1 MFYLL
6 ASFGFTLL
14 ILKAGWQTPMTR
26 ELKILAMQSDP
37 LVGDLAGNA
46 AKARAALQKAA
57 QAGADLVVL
66 PELFIA
72 GYPPEDLVLR
82 QGFLRACRAEM
93 EALAATTSEQGPALI
108 IGAPWLDDDAG
119 KAHNSVLL
127 LHAGKVAAIRH
138 KHELPNYG
146 VFDEK
151 RVFAPGPL
159 PEPVDFR
166 GVRLG
171 LCVCEDAWLPSVCTH
186 LRQRGA
192 QALVVI
198 NGSPFEIGK
207 QGQRKRQM
215 RARVAETSLPLLYVN
230 MIGGQDELVFDGGSF
245 ALNPLS
251 ADNAPIPP
259 EIPPEEQADEHA
271 APDVALRLPR
281 FETANALLTLRETE
295 DGGLRFDRGDIA
307 ERPGELEAI
316 WRACVLGV
324 RDYVE
329 KNRFE
334 GVILGLSGG
343 IDSALV
349 AAIAT
354 DALGPERVHCV
365 MLPFRYTSPESIED
379 AAETA
384 RRLGVQY
391 DIVPINQPVESFFST
406 LSPLFGNLPPDTTE
420 ENIQSRTRGVIL
432 MALSNKKGWM
442 LLSTGNKSEMAVG
455 YATLYGDMNGG
466 FNPLKDIYKTTVYR
480 LAEMRNEQRPP
491 GCLGPEGTVIPERI
505 LLKPPSAELRP
516 DQKDEDSLPPYEI
529 LDAILHQLIEE
540 RRSVPQTA
548 ERLDIDEALV
558 ARVQNMLFV
567 AEYKRR
573 QAPPGV
579 KITAVSFGRDWR
591 YPITHAWRENR
602 K

>member
-1 MFYLL
+1 MQRESTSAMSRQLN
-6 ASFGFTLL
+6 
-14 ILKAGWQTPMTR
+14 ILFVQA
-26 ELKILAMQSDP
+26 DP

-46 AKARAALQKAA
+46 AKARAAWEKAA
-57 QAGADLVVL
+57 RKGADLAVL

-82 QGFLRACRAEM
+82 EAFVRACM
-93 EALAATTSEQGPALI
+93 EHVRALAEITAGDDAPALLL
-108 IGAPWLDDDAG
+108 GTPWLENG
-119 KAHNSVLL
+119 RVHNSVALL
-127 LHAGKVAAIRH
+127 EGGKVRAIRH

-159 PEPVDFR
+159 PEPVAFR
-166 GVRLG
+166 GISLG
-171 LCVCEDAWLPSVCTH
+171 LPICEDIWLPHVSAH
-186 LRQRGA
+186 LKEHGA
-192 QALVVI
+192 QALIVI
-198 NGSPFEIGK
+198 NGSPYEIGK
-207 QGQRKRQM
+207 QGQRKQQVRE
-215 RARVAETSLPLLYVN
+215 RIAECGLPIAYLN
-230 MIGGQDELVFDGGSF
+230 MVGGQDELVFDGGSF
-245 ALNPLS
+245 ALNPLP
-251 ADNAPIPP
+251 DGAPQPD
-259 EIPPEEQADEHA
+259 EAAEQTDEHA
-271 APDVALRLPR
+271 AADIALRLPR
-281 FETANALLTLRETE
+281 FAATSALARLEETPH
-295 DGGLRFDRGDIA
+295 GLRFARGHIA
-307 ERPGELEAI
+307 ERPDELQAI
-316 WRACVLGV
+316 WQACVLGV
-324 RDYVE
+324 RDYVN
-329 KNRFE
+329 KNHFK
-334 GVILGLSGG
+334 GVVIGLSGG

-365 MLPFRYTSPESIED
+365 MLPFRYTSSESIED

-384 RRLGVQY
+384 RRLGVHY
-391 DIVPINQPVESFFST
+391 DVIPIHQPVEGFFAA
-406 LSPLFGNLPPDTTE
+406 LSEKFGNLPPDTTE
-420 ENIQSRTRGVIL
+420 ENIQARSRGVIL
-432 MALSNKKGWM
+432 MALSNKFGYM

-466 FNPLKDIYKTTVYR
+466 YNPLKNIYKTMVYQ
-480 LAEMRNEQRPP
+480 LAEMRNETRPP
-491 GCLGPEGTVIPERI
+491 GCLGPEGAVIPRRI
-505 LLKPPSAELRP
+505 LVKPPSAELRP

-540 RRSVPQTA
+540 RRSVPETA
-548 ERLDIDEALV
+548 ELLNLDEALV

-591 YPITHAWRENR
+591 YPITHAWRETE